1 MNVRSL
7 CCLLFLAG
15 LMAGRAGFA
24 TVAQAQTAS
33 TTPVVEEAKTVAY
46 RLSRTDKISIAIIG
60 EPDLNA
66 ANKRIDVNGNV
77 NLALVQEVH
86 IAGLTVTE
94 AQAAIENA
102 YRDGRILR
110 NPQVTINI
118 EEYAPRLVTVSG
130 LVKFPGTINL
140 PPETVM
146 TLKDLLNKVQLAET
160 ANAKAVRISRPLP
173 DGTTQ
178 IFTKNVDGILHA
190 RDSGKSA
197 DGDFVIEPG
206 DTVVVPEKMF

>member
-1 MNVRSL
+1 MNARSL
-7 CCLLFLAG
+7 FCFLFLAG
-15 LMAGRAGFA
+15 MTAGRSGFA
-24 TVAQAQTAS
+24 TLAQAQTAPPA
-33 TTPVVEEAKTVAY
+33 PVSEEKKTIAY

-77 NLALVQEVH
+77 NLALVQDVH

-94 AQAAIENA
+94 AQTAIENA
-102 YRDGRILR
+102 YRNGRILR

-118 EEYAPRLVTVSG
+118 EEYAPRLVTVNG
-130 LVKFPGTINL
+130 LVKYPGTINL

-160 ANAKAVRISRPLP
+160 ANAKGVRISRPLP
-173 DGTTQ
+173 DGTIK
-178 IFTKNVDGILHA
+178 IFNKNVDGILHA
-190 RDSGKSA
+190 RDSGNST

>member
-1 MNVRSL
+1 MNARSL
-7 CCLLFLAG
+7 LCFLTLAG
-15 LMAGRAGFA
+15 MTAGPAGFA
-24 TVAQAQTAS
+24 ALARAQAGPS
-33 TTPVVEEAKTVAY
+33 SPVVEEKKTIAY

-60 EPDLNA
+60 ESDLNA
-66 ANKRIDVNGNV
+66 SKRIDVNGNV
-77 NLALVQEVH
+77 NLAIVQDVH

-94 AQAAIENA
+94 AQTAIENA

-130 LVKFPGTINL
+130 LVKFGGTINL

-160 ANAKAVRISRPLP
+160 ANAKAVRISRALP

-178 IFTKNVDGILHA
+178 IFIKNVDNALRA
-190 RDSGKSA
+190 RDSGSSA

>member
-1 MNVRSL
+1 MNARSFF
-7 CCLLFLAG
+7 CFLFLAG
-15 LMAGRAGFA
+15 MMAGRSGFA
-24 TVAQAQTAS
+24 TVAHAQTAPAA
-33 TTPVVEEAKTVAY
+33 PVVEEKKTIAY
-46 RLSRTDKISIAIIG
+46 RLSRTDKISIAVIG

-66 ANKRIDVNGNV
+66 ANRRIDVNGNV
-77 NLALVQEVH
+77 NLALVQDVH

-94 AQAAIENA
+94 AQTAIENA

-110 NPQVTINI
+110 NPQVTISI

-130 LVKFPGTINL
+130 LVKNGGTINL

-146 TLKDLLNKVQLAET
+146 TLKNLLNRVQLAET

-173 DGTTQ
+173 NGTTQ
-178 IFTKNVDGILHA
+178 IFTKNVDGILRA
-190 RDSGKSA
+190 RDSGHST